1 MKIWRK
7 EPERQKI
14 RENYGN
20 GLYIGDKGKINIT
33 EFLSDWE
40 NDNALTEIRRS
51 VFKVWWW
58 PLVDEYSF
66 T

>member
-14 RENYGN
+14 MENSGN
-20 GLYIGDKGKINIT
+20 GLYIGNTWKINIT

-40 NDNALTEIRRS
+40 NDN
-51 VFKVWWW
+51 
-58 PLVDEYSF
+58 D
-66 T
+66 